1 MKEMW
6 NQSVGCMLRLSRGP
20 NICLLS
26 NTKGSTGQSADD
38 TTSAFSSGSTQ
49 PGDQSGEHVV
59 RIVELSPSFLPKA
72 QELHQMYGH
81 LVDPVPLI
89 SGS

>member
-1 MKEMW
+1 
-6 NQSVGCMLRLSRGP
+6 MLCFSRGP

-26 NTKGSTGQSADD
+26 NMKGSTGQSAGE
-38 TTSAFSSGSTQ
+38 TTRAFSSGSTQ
-49 PGDQSGEHVV
+49 PGDQSGEQVV
-59 RIVELSPSFLPKA
+59 RIVESSPCFLPKA